1 MNDVQG
7 PRKRE
12 LTMDTF
18 YTDHWQTIEPERL
31 DRYEQLFQFRPE
43 QEPFVDALALT
54 GKTSVLDFGCGPG
67 FMAEEIASRTTAQV
81 FGVDLNKEFM
91 SRAESRNTKKNL
103 KFFHLEGDALP
114 DEINAVDRVLIKN
127 VLEYVPDLEGT
138 VARLHLI
145 IRDGGRIVVIDSDWG
160 FVLVEPW
167 GKVRADRFFEAA
179 AAAFREPHIGR
190 KLPGLLARA
199 GFEDIK
205 VKMIAGVDL
214 KGRGV
219 SVLQNM
225 VSYIREFG
233 TMSETELQAHMSEL
247 EAAQANGSFMFILP
261 QFLVTATKG
270 NPDE

>member
-7 PRKRE
+7 PRTRE

-91 SRAESRNTKKNL
+91 SRAESRNTKENL

-114 DEINAVDRVLIKN
+114 DEINAVDRVFIKN

-138 VARLHLI
+138 VARLHSILS
-145 IRDGGRIVVIDSDWG
+145 DGGRIVVIDSDWG

-167 GKVRADRFFEAA
+167 GKGSSRSFFRSGRSRF
-179 AAAFREPHIGR
+179 
-190 KLPGLLARA
+190 
-199 GFEDIK
+199 
-205 VKMIAGVDL
+205 
-214 KGRGV
+214 
-219 SVLQNM
+219 Q
-225 VSYIREFG
+225 G
-233 TMSETELQAHMSEL
+233 TTHWA
-247 EAAQANGSFMFILP
+247 
-261 QFLVTATKG
+261 
-270 NPDE
+270 

>member
-1 MNDVQG
+1 MNDAQG
-7 PRKRE
+7 PRTRE
-12 LTMDTF
+12 LNMDTF

-54 GKTSVLDFGCGPG
+54 GKTSVLDFGCGPV

-81 FGVDLNKEFM
+81 FGVDLNIEFM

-114 DEINAVDRVLIKN
+114 DEINAVDRVFIKN

-138 VARLHLI
+138 VARLHSILS
-145 IRDGGRIVVIDSDWG
+145 DGGRIVVIDSDWG

-179 AAAFREPHIGR
+179 AAAFRAPHIGR
-190 KLPGLLARA
+190 NLSGLLAKA
-199 GFEDIK
+199 GF
-205 VKMIAGVDL
+205 
-214 KGRGV
+214 
-219 SVLQNM
+219 
-225 VSYIREFG
+225 
-233 TMSETELQAHMSEL
+233 
-247 EAAQANGSFMFILP
+247 
-261 QFLVTATKG
+261 
-270 NPDE
+270 